1 MREHDRPCWH
11 GTLVKKSLQ
20 PSLPS
25 FVVTASFSNDHMAS
39 PSSSPR
45 NWRGSLRLDTR
56 GRKIASMNFNNTRQ
70 ADIEGQRNC
79 PWCRTNMEVNSA
91 CIFFVFRSPHTGEV
105 CMHVE
110 KSGDCTRILAALA
123 FVCSAI
129 EPLSRL
135 MWSSRQHKQVFFLSV
150 KFVLRQFRKSETRS
164 CNKVVLVHS
173 LLMRMQLL
181 QELAIRRR

>member
-1 MREHDRPCWH
+1 
-11 GTLVKKSLQ
+11 
-20 PSLPS
+20 
-25 FVVTASFSNDHMAS
+25 
-39 PSSSPR
+39 
-45 NWRGSLRLDTR
+45 
-56 GRKIASMNFNNTRQ
+56 
-70 ADIEGQRNC
+70 
-79 PWCRTNMEVNSA
+79 
-91 CIFFVFRSPHTGEV
+91 
-105 CMHVE
+105 MHVE

-150 KFVLRQFRKSETRS
+150 EFVLRQFRKSETRS

-181 QELAIRRR
+181 QELAILRR